1 MTYNVCS
8 RESKDKKKIQTE
20 GRQWADRITWRTER
34 LRGIRLYVFT
44 QKRKN
49 QKRRRIAEKIQVTI
63 LGDSERVRSW
73 ATGWRFYG
81 EVNSR
86 ALSIGFFLSFL
97 GFCLFQELVIFIELR
112 WGLKQTSASHLCET
126 RKERKLKWKQWV
138 ILKACCCIYFLLLF
152 SPMCSKRGR
161 LSVMA
166 VLLGHWRVCHLKV
179 ESNVPSF
186 KNKKNKFWRR
196 VQYIIRSKTSVERI
210 KLLVFL
216 SVWLELWAFVS
227 DVHIGAVISK

>member
-20 GRQWADRITWRTER
+20 GRQWADRITWRRER

-138 ILKACCCIYFLLLF
+138 ILKACCCIYFSYVFKKGSIECDGGHEGKFRRISGKMLHDFRWLHDAKSLA
-152 SPMCSKRGR
+152 SILVGR
-161 LSVMA
+161 S
-166 VLLGHWRVCHLKV
+166 
-179 ESNVPSF
+179 
-186 KNKKNKFWRR
+186 
-196 VQYIIRSKTSVERI
+196 
-210 KLLVFL
+210 
-216 SVWLELWAFVS
+216 
-227 DVHIGAVISK
+227 IGALTGLSPQSWL